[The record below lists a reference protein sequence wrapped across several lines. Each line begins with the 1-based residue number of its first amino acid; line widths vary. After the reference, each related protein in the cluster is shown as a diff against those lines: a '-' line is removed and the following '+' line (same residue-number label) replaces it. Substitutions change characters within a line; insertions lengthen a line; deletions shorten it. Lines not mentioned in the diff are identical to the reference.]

1 MSMLNRAFL
10 QSLFARSMKSMKKT
24 KMHIFLIMNF
34 LKTPVSVCCQ
44 ILRKASDHTIVL
56 TEKLLNYFLKSK
68 FGSFCALSYVEK
80 CGQSEKVV
88 HTKGRGKGWGPIST
102 STIVLYKYK
111 EKHKDK
117 CKHKDKIQ
125 RDGIQFQQQQVFCK
139 YKHRDKNNYK
149 K

>member
-1 MSMLNRAFL
+1 MLSNFE
-10 QSLFARSMKSMKKT
+10 KS
-24 KMHIFLIMNF
+24 
-34 LKTPVSVCCQ
+34 S
-44 ILRKASDHTIVL
+44 SDHTIVL

-88 HTKGRGKGWGPIST
+88 HTKVRGKGWGPIST

-125 RDGIQFQQQQVFCK
+125 GMEYNFNNNKFFCK
-139 YKHRDKNNYK
+139 YKHRDKSNYK
-149 K
+149 KNYKYNHNNSGHN